1 MKIGD
6 VFKPKNRGLLF
17 AGVAIVGGVV
27 IFSLMRGGGQSA
39 PVQTGALGPSE
50 NLQLANLQASTA
62 LAQTQ
67 MQTQAE
73 LSALQFQ
80 GQLQGALATQ
90 AVQGELALAGIDAQN
105 QTNALAAQLAG
116 LDAQLMT
123 QRELAATEA
132 QTRREETEANRQIQI
147 EALASNQAMFNT
159 SVLASLETSR
169 MQNET
174 IQYQTASQT
183 YLWETQIAADALNA
197 QYDRD
202 VDLARINSDLQLGLD
217 EGITTRQGQSQAN
230 KTARRGQTLGFV
242 GSVIGGIASIFS
254 DVRVKDDIRQIGET
268 PGGLPLYTYKV
279 DGIEQVGVMA
289 QELVWQNPD
298 AIVWDAAYMQVD
310 YGRVA

>member
-1 MKIGD
+1 MKIGAI
-6 VFKPKNRGLLF
+6 FKPQNRGLLF

-62 LAQTQ
+62 LSQTQ

-80 GQLQGALATQ
+80 GQLQAALATQ
-90 AVQGELALAGIDAQN
+90 AVQGELALAGIDANN
-105 QTNALAAQLAG
+105 QSNALAGQLAA

-123 QRELAATEA
+123 QRELASTEA
-132 QTRREETEANRQIQI
+132 QTQRQETEANRQIQI
-147 EALASNQAMFNT
+147 EALNSNAAMFNT

-183 YLWETQIAADALNA
+183 HLWEMQIAGDAIEA
-197 QYDRD
+197 QYGRD

-217 EGITTRQGQSQAN
+217 EGVTERAGISGQN
-230 KTARRGQTLGFV
+230 KRNSSNNRTSLI
-242 GSVIGGIASIFS
+242 GSIIGGAFSLFS
-254 DVRVKDDIRQIGET
+254 DVRLKTDIKQIGET
-268 PGGLPLYTYKV
+268 PDGSPLYNYKV
-279 DGIEQVGVMA
+279 GGIDQTGVMA
-289 QELVWQNPD
+289 QELVWKNPD
-298 AIVWDAAYMQVD
+298 AIVWDTAYMQVD
-310 YGRVA
+310 YGRVG

>member
-1 MKIGD
+1 MKIGAIL
-6 VFKPKNRGLLF
+6 KPKNRGLLF

-27 IFSLMRGGGQSA
+27 IFSLMRGGSSA

-50 NLQLANLQASTA
+50 NLQLANLQASTS

-80 GQLQGALATQ
+80 GQLQAALATQ

-105 QTNALAAQLAG
+105 QTNALATQLAG

-123 QRELAATEA
+123 QRELASTEA

-147 EALASNQAMFNT
+147 RALDSNAAMFNT

-183 YLWETQIAADALNA
+183 HLWEMQIAGDAIEA
-197 QYDRD
+197 QYGRD

-230 KTARRGQTLGFV
+230 KTARRGQTLGLV
-242 GSVIGGIASIFS
+242 GNVIGGIAAIFS
-254 DVRVKDDIRQIGET
+254 DVRLKNNIKQIGET
-268 PGGLPLYTYKV
+268 PGGLPLYTYDINGV
-279 DGIEQVGVMA
+279 EQVGVMA
-289 QELVWQNPD
+289 QELVWQNPE